1 MARPKRLLLG
11 RALQLLGSILIG
23 SGVLLVILL
32 IGFSLGP
39 PDFLLPIL
47 VILLGTGAV
56 LGVAGIILAPNEM
69 L

>member
-1 MARPKRLLLG
+1 MARHKRLHLG
-11 RALQLLGSILIG
+11 RALQMLGSILMGIG
-23 SGVLLVILL
+23 ILVVILL

-39 PDFLLPIL
+39 PDFLLPTL
-47 VILLGTGAV
+47 VILLGAGAV

>member
-1 MARPKRLLLG
+1 M
-11 RALQLLGSILIG
+11 LGSILMG

-39 PDFLLPIL
+39 PDFLLPTL
-47 VILLGTGAV
+47 AILLGMGAV
-56 LGVAGIILAPNEM
+56 LGVAGIMLAPNEM